1 MWKERLYDLH
11 LPKLLEF
18 ANGTPVQD
26 KGDWEKR
33 REEILDLLCRE
44 EYGQRPETPAKVS
57 AVVEEENDRACAGK
71 VLQQRILLSMEVQGK
86 PFSFPL
92 QVCVPKKVAKPM
104 TIIYLAFRRDV
115 PDRYLPLEE
124 ITDEGFAVATFCYQD
139 IAADRDD
146 DFTGGLAG
154 LLKKKGHR
162 PKEDTGKLMMWAF
175 AASRVLDYLET
186 RKDID
191 LRNVGVMGHSRLGKT
206 ALVAAAYDQRFA
218 FCFPNDAG
226 CSGDAISRGK
236 EGERIERITDHFP
249 YWFCPNYSKYAG
261 REEQMPFDQHFLVA
275 AIAPRYVCAG
285 TAVEDTWADPMSQYL
300 SYAAADEVYRFL
312 GREGFVHPDRMPQAG
327 DTFQEGT
334 IGFHLRPG
342 THFHSRYDWRQYME
356 FMKKHRV
363 EDPEI

>member
-57 AVVEEENDRACAGK
+57 AVVKEEKDQAFAGK

-92 QVCVPKKVAKPM
+92 QVFVPKKVAKPM
-104 TIIYLAFRRDV
+104 AIVYLAFRPDV

-139 IAADRDD
+139 IAADRED
-146 DFTGGLAG
+146 DFTVGLAG

-191 LRNVGVMGHSRLGKT
+191 LCNIGVMGHSRLGKT

-249 YWFCPNYSKYAG
+249 CWFCPNYSKYAG

-342 THFHSRYDWRQYME
+342 THFHSRYDWQRYME
-356 FMKKHRV
+356 FMKKHRIQ
-363 EDPEI
+363 DPEN